1 MTQLLEQAMAEVAKR
16 PALVQDAIAALIT
29 GAAAGFGRAL
39 AERLLQDDGTA
50 PGQSGTASS

>member
-1 MTQLLEQAMAEVAKR
+1 MNL
-16 PALVQDAIAALIT
+16 QDQPALIT

-39 AERLLQDDGTA
+39 AERLRQDDGTA